1 MRSAIDKIILSFLF
15 ALLSLFSYNSISK
28 DFGKFE
34 KICKE
39 IGFKPKT
46 EAFGECVLELVER
59 EPESTLASSSDPDTQ
74 TCLSYGF
81 KFQTQ
86 AFAECK
92 FKLDMAKQESARAQE
107 KYDRERADYER
118 QVAEAERVRERA
130 RGLRMMEYGT
140 RLLGGQSPI
149 DAALSIGTGRPIAP
163 AAPDPITQTITTPG
177 GRIIHCTT
185 MGSMTNC
192 H

>member
-1 MRSAIDKIILSFLF
+1 MRPAINKINFLFLNFLF
-15 ALLSLFSYNSISK
+15 AVFPTSLSCK
-28 DFGKFE
+28 DLSNFE
-34 KICKE
+34 STCKE

-46 EAFGECVLELVER
+46 EAFGECVLELIER
-59 EPESTLASSSDPDTQ
+59 EQSKTSSSSYDPDTQ

-81 KFQTQ
+81 KPQTQ
-86 AFAECK
+86 GFAECK

-107 KYDRERADYER
+107 KYEREQEDYER
-118 QVAEAERVRERA
+118 QVAEIERARERE

-149 DAALSIGTGRPIAP
+149 DAALSIGTGRPVAP
-163 AAPDPITQTITTPG
+163 AAPDPISQTITTPG